1 MSERESLL
9 FYKSFDEAIELL
21 SDEDQ
26 LKAYRAITKYGLY
39 GIEPNLDGVSGAVF
53 LLAKPQIDANNRRYE
68 NGKRGGR
75 PAATKSKPNDTNKK
89 PKQNQTETKAK
100 PKQNQTETKV
110 KAKDKVK
117 DKVKVKDNNINNIIV
132 NPSRTLSD
140 EFIEIWSLYPRK
152 QGRANAMKYYFR
164 ARKSGTTFDEVKNG
178 VAAYAEYIKRNKI
191 EYEYIKQGS
200 TFFNQSAWADD
211 WSLTY
216 SKRRPAAKFNN
227 TTERETDM
235 RELELKLLATN

>member
-75 PAATKSKPNDTNKK
+75 PAATKSKPNDTN
-89 PKQNQTETKAK
+89 EK

-117 DKVKVKDNNINNIIV
+117 DKVNVKDNINNIIV

-140 EFIEIWSLYPRK
+140 EFTDIWSLYPRK